1 MWEKEAPL
9 GSESTIAL
17 GGLGWTSSR
26 PRRTGAAD
34 TGDKNYFC
42 IVRIGRTPLPRSSED
57 WSATAAAEKVDEGAA
72 TKEEDGDDETEE
84 RAIWEVQLDSGWV
97 SFDDVHQST
106 LETEHKV
113 SYMLYSV
120 CLMEQSRLLP
130 SKQQC
135 VQLCLTLTALPFS
148 PLLASSPPPLP
159 SPPLLIRTPTQGPT
173 LDA

>member
-113 SYMLYSV
+113 SYML
-120 CLMEQSRLLP
+120 
-130 SKQQC
+130 
-135 VQLCLTLTALPFS
+135 
-148 PLLASSPPPLP
+148 
-159 SPPLLIRTPTQGPT
+159 
-173 LDA
+173 